1 MVLKREK
8 EPITSELISL
18 TAEEIAKL
26 VQDTYD
32 QFCSGDARGTTLAR
46 TSPAHLNLLLRI
58 RDFATIVEANRSM
71 KAGDHGRLL
80 FMWQHWA
87 VMSQAI
93 TKLPHYSKHLPKLVL
108 LLTRVLPSSLAQ
120 VVQSTMLISPTGWAN
135 HFVATDFYL
144 EIQNYWLKYFFNHSG
159 IGTEINRLKDVFS
172 INIPIV
178 SHL

>member
-1 MVLKREK
+1 MKRET
-8 EPITSELISL
+8 EPITSDLISL
-18 TAEEIAKL
+18 TTEEISKL

-32 QFCSGDARGTTLAR
+32 QFCSGDARRTTLAR

-58 RDFATIVEANRSM
+58 RDFATIVEANRAM
-71 KAGDHGRLL
+71 KAGDHGCLL
-80 FMWQHWA
+80 FMWQQWA

-93 TKLPHYSKHLPKLVL
+93 PKLPHYSKHLPKLVL
-108 LLTRVLPSSLAQ
+108 LLNKVLPLSLAQ
-120 VVQSTMLISPTGWAN
+120 VVQSTMLISPTGRAN